1 MYSSKHAF
9 IKYHCFSDNP
19 LNQLYF
25 LIINHRRLFQKLPI
39 LFLQRLILKN
49 SVRIL
54 QKQIQ
59 IIINGNIRTR
69 LKKCMVQVY
78 ADNIMSVMN
87 EINYNYDRINNK
99 GIILLL
105 ESLRIDTTP
114 KIESLTIKLKNI
126 NQNEIRKYIFL

>member
-1 MYSSKHAF
+1 M
-9 IKYHCFSDNP
+9 
-19 LNQLYF
+19 
-25 LIINHRRLFQKLPI
+25 
-39 LFLQRLILKN
+39 
-49 SVRIL
+49 
-54 QKQIQ
+54 
-59 IIINGNIRTR
+59 NGNIRTR

>member
-1 MYSSKHAF
+1 
-9 IKYHCFSDNP
+9 
-19 LNQLYF
+19 
-25 LIINHRRLFQKLPI
+25 
-39 LFLQRLILKN
+39 
-49 SVRIL
+49 
-54 QKQIQ
+54 
-59 IIINGNIRTR
+59 
-69 LKKCMVQVY
+69 MVQVY

-114 KIESLTIKLKNI
+114 KIELLTIKLKNI

>member
-1 MYSSKHAF
+1 
-9 IKYHCFSDNP
+9 
-19 LNQLYF
+19 
-25 LIINHRRLFQKLPI
+25 
-39 LFLQRLILKN
+39 
-49 SVRIL
+49 
-54 QKQIQ
+54 
-59 IIINGNIRTR
+59 
-69 LKKCMVQVY
+69 MVQVY

-105 ESLRIDTTP
+105 ESLRIDTIP

>member
-1 MYSSKHAF
+1 
-9 IKYHCFSDNP
+9 
-19 LNQLYF
+19 
-25 LIINHRRLFQKLPI
+25 
-39 LFLQRLILKN
+39 
-49 SVRIL
+49 
-54 QKQIQ
+54 
-59 IIINGNIRTR
+59 
-69 LKKCMVQVY
+69 MVQVY

-126 NQNEIRKYIFL
+126 NQNEIRKYIFLW